1 MLKQASVSNINYS
14 TTVRVETKID
24 NYGYFIM
31 TSEDLPGLFLASK
44 NYLALMQ
51 DVSKAIKILYKDNYD
66 MDVTVVDSNRLDAHK
81 YYGANIEDIRNPL
94 IFSLNDDYERAHT
107 WQ

>member
-1 MLKQASVSNINYS
+1 MLRQASVSDVNYS

-24 NYGYFIM
+24 NCGYFIM

-44 NYLALMQ
+44 NYLALMY
-51 DVSKAIKILYKDNYD
+51 DVPRAIKILYKDNYC
-66 MDVTVVDSNRLDAHK
+66 MDVTVVDSSKLDANEC
-81 YYGANIEDIRNPL
+81 YGNNIEDIRNPL
-94 IFSLNDDYERAHT
+94 IFSLNDHYERVNT